1 LKFTNNLIHETSPYL
16 LQHAHN
22 PVNWYAWGD
31 EAWNK
36 AKEENKLVIVS
47 IGYSACHWCHVMEKE
62 CFENEP
68 LAEMM
73 NKYYVC
79 IKVDREERPD
89 VDQFYMDAVSIM
101 HGHGGW
107 PLNAFALP
115 DGRPVYAGTY
125 FPATSWRGLL
135 HELAGGYK
143 TKPQHYID
151 YAEKLLQGIKGLSI
165 VETPQAGYVFKKEA
179 VKNIYEGFARIFD
192 HEYGGKGRAPK
203 FPMPD
208 NYLFLLNYHFIT
220 KDQGAIDHII
230 LTLNKMAEGGIYDQ
244 IGGGFARYS
253 TDAEWK
259 VPHFEKMLY
268 DNAQLISLYSQ
279 AWQHTGLPLYKK
291 VVYET
296 IECIKR
302 ELISPEGGFYCALDA
317 DSEGVEGKY
326 YVWTEQEI
334 REVLNEE
341 AELIIEHYGVNN
353 QGFWEQGNNI
363 LLVAKQPSELAEAQ
377 AGRLRQEGTSVDEI
391 NNRIG
396 EANKKLLTA
405 REKRI
410 KPGLDDKILTSWN
423 LLMQKGL
430 LDAYNAFGEED
441 FLRLAK
447 QNKEFLDNKV
457 IKDGQILHSY
467 KNNEAKIA
475 GFLEDYAFYIQ
486 TLIAWYQVEFN
497 EAYLHEAKRL
507 VDYCI
512 QEFKDKNSPLFY
524 FTSEKNNEL
533 VSRKIETGDNVIASP
548 NSVMAVNLFLLGKL
562 LDNEAYQNMASDMLV
577 SVMDNMVQYPPYYS
591 NWARLL
597 IFFTYPF
604 YEVAVMGEDLHD
616 KATNIS
622 SKYIPN
628 KILAG
633 SIVESTLPLLES
645 RLVAGKTLIY
655 ICENKTC
662 QLPLEQ
668 ITEAISTLHL
678 PQK

>member
-1 LKFTNNLIHETSPYL
+1 MNNLIRETSPYL

-22 PVNWYAWGD
+22 PVNWYAWGE

-62 CFENEP
+62 CFENES

-73 NKYYVC
+73 NKYYIC

-165 VETPQAGYVFKKEA
+165 VEMPQAGYVFKKEA
-179 VKNIYEGFARIFD
+179 VTAIYEGFARIFD
-192 HEYGGKGRAPK
+192 HEHGGKGRAPK

-220 KDQGAIDHII
+220 KDQSVIDHII

-279 AWQHTGLPLYKK
+279 AWQYTGMPLYKK

-296 IECIKR
+296 VEFIKR
-302 ELISPEGGFYCALDA
+302 ELSSPEGGFYCALDA

-334 REVLNEE
+334 RDVLNED
-341 AELIIEHYGVNN
+341 AELIIDHYGINN
-353 QGFWEQGNNI
+353 QGFWEHGNNI
-363 LLVAKQPSELAEAQ
+363 LLVAKQPKELPEKY
-377 AGRLRQEGTSVDEI
+377 GISVDEI
-391 NNRIG
+391 NKKIE
-396 EANKKLLTA
+396 EANKKLLAA
-405 REKRI
+405 RENRI

-430 LDAYNAFGEED
+430 LDAYAAFEDED

-447 QNKEFLDNKV
+447 QNQEFLSSKV
-457 IKDGQILHSY
+457 VKDGQILHSY

-475 GFLEDYAFYIQ
+475 GFLDDYAFYIQ
-486 TLIAWYQVEFN
+486 ALIAWYQVEFD
-497 EAYLHEAKRL
+497 ETYLHEAKRL
-507 VDYCI
+507 TDYCI
-512 QEFKDKNSPLFY
+512 VEFSEWTPLTNDKNSPLFY
-524 FTSEKNNEL
+524 FTSKKNNEL
-533 VSRKIETGDNVIASP
+533 ASRKIETGDNVIASP
-548 NSVMAVNLFLLGKL
+548 NSVMAMNLFLLGKL
-562 LDNEAYQNMASDMLV
+562 LDHDDYQNLASGMLA
-577 SVMDNMVQYPPYYS
+577 SVIDNMVQHPPYYS

-604 YEVAVMGEDLHD
+604 YEVAITGADLYK
-616 KATNIS
+616 KAAAIS
-622 SKYIPN
+622 SKYLPN
-628 KILAG
+628 KMLAG
-633 SIVESTLPLLES
+633 SALESILPLLEN
-645 RLVAGKTLIY
+645 RLVVGETLIY

-662 QLPLEQ
+662 QLPVEK
-668 ITEAISTLHL
+668 TEEAISSLCL